1 MQVYSLFEL
10 NEYVRRIL
18 ALNLPEAI
26 WIECEVAQ
34 SNESRG
40 HYFLSLVQKDGEQIV
55 AQSEAV
61 IWSKTY
67 RKLKKQLGLSIRALL
82 QAGVAIR
89 LKARVDYNERYG
101 LKLVIEEIDP
111 AHTLG
116 QLELQKRATLQKLQ
130 EKGLIGK
137 NKEVVLPKVLQ
148 KIAVISSERAAGLQ
162 DFLNQVTSNPYQYY
176 YDLQIFPASM
186 QGDLVVKEVLQQLKK
201 IRKSSKQY
209 DCVVIIRGGGAKLD
223 LNAFD
228 QYELSEAIA
237 NYAYPV
243 LVGIGHETD
252 ESIRDRVV
260 HTSLKTPTAVAEFI
274 INRTLHFESEVM
286 QMAYFIQQKTQQ
298 TFQMALLRIYQLEK
312 QFQLGTQQIIDSQ
325 KQQLHLAEK
334 QIPQWAKFQ
343 RTSAQQQLKEWEK
356 QLDLL
361 SVENT
366 LARGYHLVLKDGMLI
381 DSVKEVK
388 EGDQIETQFK
398 DGRVSST
405 VNDIKNKS

>member
-1 MQVYSLFEL
+1 
-10 NEYVRRIL
+10 
-18 ALNLPEAI
+18 
-26 WIECEVAQ
+26 
-34 SNESRG
+34 
-40 HYFLSLVQKDGEQIV
+40 VQKEGEQIV

-61 IWSKTY
+61 IWNKTY
-67 RKLKKQLGLSIRALL
+67 RKLRRQLGLSIRALL

-137 NKEVVLPKVLQ
+137 NKEQELPKVLQ
-148 KIAVISSERAAGLQ
+148 KIAIISSERAAGLQ
-162 DFLNQVTSNPYQYY
+162 DFLNQITSNPYQYY

-237 NYAYPV
+237 NFTYPV
-243 LVGIGHETD
+243 LAGIGHETD
-252 ESIRDRVV
+252 ESILDRVV

-286 QMAYFIQQKTQQ
+286 QMAYFIQQRTQQ
-298 TFQMALLRIYQLEK
+298 TFQMELLRIHQLEK
-312 QFQLGTQQIIDSQ
+312 QFQLGTQQMMDSQ

-334 QIPQWAKFQ
+334 QIPQWVKFQ
-343 RTSAQQQLKEWEK
+343 MTSAKQQLQEWEK
-356 QLDLL
+356 QLELL

-366 LARGYHLVLKDGMLI
+366 LARGYHLLLKDGKLI
-381 DSVKEVK
+381 DSVKDVK

-398 DGRVSST
+398 DGTVSST
-405 VNDIKNKS
+405 VNDIKKKS